1 MQIKEFKEKEVD
13 VKDKSLSNKV
23 YFAVGGIVLA
33 VILIVAVFIK
43 VNEFDI
49 RDYIKPVYTGADGY
63 ASVTFVVDEDALSN
77 KLLGKKADDDKKYYV
92 RKFIESINVY
102 TTDTD
107 IKNGDKVHCEIK
119 FNDTYADNAGV
130 DINKKQYT
138 YTAKGINEGAKIDI
152 YSGVDVTFSGIS
164 PDARVIIDNDWDD
177 DYLKT
182 LTFTAD
188 KASSIKLNDSIKV
201 SCDVSYEDMARHGIL
216 AKACEMTYTADK
228 LAAYCDDYT
237 KVNKDVMADIYKEIK
252 ETITKE
258 TEDATYRM
266 LYVATGNTDYL
277 YHLNEENVS
286 DVNIDAAYFLKAL
299 AAGQEADNYIIVQAS
314 AVVSDNESSEPVSYV
329 FRYANAYITV
339 DGDFNVGHDNQ
350 NKRFIC
356 GTDRGVLYEE
366 YIGALSDNY
375 SIDRIDNN

>member
-1 MQIKEFKEKEVD
+1 
-13 VKDKSLSNKV
+13 
-23 YFAVGGIVLA
+23 
-33 VILIVAVFIK
+33 
-43 VNEFDI
+43 
-49 RDYIKPVYTGADGY
+49 
-63 ASVTFVVDEDALSN
+63 
-77 KLLGKKADDDKKYYV
+77 
-92 RKFIESINVY
+92 
-102 TTDTD
+102 
-107 IKNGDKVHCEIK
+107 
-119 FNDTYADNAGV
+119 
-130 DINKKQYT
+130 
-138 YTAKGINEGAKIDI
+138 
-152 YSGVDVTFSGIS
+152 
-164 PDARVIIDNDWDD
+164 
-177 DYLKT
+177 
-182 LTFTAD
+182 
-188 KASSIKLNDSIKV
+188 
-201 SCDVSYEDMARHGIL
+201 MARHGIL

-339 DGDFNVGHDNQ
+339 DGDF
-350 NKRFIC
+350 
-356 GTDRGVLYEE
+356 
-366 YIGALSDNY
+366 
-375 SIDRIDNN
+375 

>member
-107 IKNGDKVHCEIK
+107 IKNGDKVHCEIE

-138 YTAKGINEGAKIDI
+138 YKAKGINAGAKIDI

-164 PDARVIIDNDWDD
+164 PDARIIIDNDWDD

-216 AKACEMTYTADK
+216 AKACEMIYTADK

-258 TEDATYRM
+258 TED
-266 LYVATGNTDYL
+266 
-277 YHLNEENVS
+277 
-286 DVNIDAAYFLKAL
+286 
-299 AAGQEADNYIIVQAS
+299 IVQAS

>member
-107 IKNGDKVHCEIK
+107 IKNGDKVHCEIE
-119 FNDTYADNAGV
+119 FNDTYADNAGA

-138 YTAKGINEGAKIDI
+138 YKAKGINAGAKIDI

-228 LAAYCDDYT
+228 LAAYCDD
-237 KVNKDVMADIYKEIK
+237 
-252 ETITKE
+252 
-258 TEDATYRM
+258 
-266 LYVATGNTDYL
+266 
-277 YHLNEENVS
+277 
-286 DVNIDAAYFLKAL
+286 
-299 AAGQEADNYIIVQAS
+299 
-314 AVVSDNESSEPVSYV
+314 
-329 FRYANAYITV
+329 
-339 DGDFNVGHDNQ
+339 
-350 NKRFIC
+350 
-356 GTDRGVLYEE
+356 
-366 YIGALSDNY
+366 
-375 SIDRIDNN
+375 

>member
-33 VILIVAVFIK
+33 VILILAVFIK

-107 IKNGDKVHCEIK
+107 IKNGDKVHCEIE

-164 PDARVIIDNDWDD
+164 PDARVIIVNDW
-177 DYLKT
+177 
-182 LTFTAD
+182 
-188 KASSIKLNDSIKV
+188 
-201 SCDVSYEDMARHGIL
+201 DVSYEDMARHGIL